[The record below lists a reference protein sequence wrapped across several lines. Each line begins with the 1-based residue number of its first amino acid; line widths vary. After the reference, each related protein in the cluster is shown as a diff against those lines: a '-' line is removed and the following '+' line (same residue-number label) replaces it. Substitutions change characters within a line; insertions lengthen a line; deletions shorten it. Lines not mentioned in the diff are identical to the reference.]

1 MLMELTRDRFIDQ
14 FAITFGVHC
23 LRSWSTR
30 FKSAPT
36 HLTTCFYEWIRTN
49 GGRMPLSGAAFAT
62 IVEPVIEGLHRT
74 TPKGERP
81 ESALVAG
88 GLYDALDAA
97 GVEVTIT
104 PFVMIT
110 AAR

>member
-1 MLMELTRDRFIDQ
+1 
-14 FAITFGVHC
+14 V
-23 LRSWSTR
+23 
-30 FKSAPT
+30 
-36 HLTTCFYEWIRTN
+36 
-49 GGRMPLSGAAFAT
+49 
-62 IVEPVIEGLHRT
+62 VEDLHRST
-74 TPKGERP
+74 SKGERP

-88 GLYDALDAA
+88 RLYDALDAA